1 MKTTVTKHSFI
12 DAFRSSSNYN
22 NNFTYQGLQA
32 LFDYLE
38 DYEEQT
44 DTEIE
49 LDIVAL
55 CCDFTEAT
63 LQQIQT
69 YYPDHNIETLED
81 LQDHTQAFP
90 VPDTDRII
98 YKSF

>member
-1 MKTTVTKHSFI
+1 MRTTVSQHAFI
-12 DAFRSSSNYN
+12 DAFRSSNTYKD
-22 NNFTYQGLQA
+22 NFTYKGLQA

-38 DYEEQT
+38 DLEQDT
-44 DTEIE
+44 GTEIE

-63 LQQIQT
+63 LEYIQSQ
-69 YYPDHNIETLED
+69 YPDHEIETLED
-81 LQDHTQAFP
+81 LQYYTQAFP

-98 YKSF
+98 YQSF